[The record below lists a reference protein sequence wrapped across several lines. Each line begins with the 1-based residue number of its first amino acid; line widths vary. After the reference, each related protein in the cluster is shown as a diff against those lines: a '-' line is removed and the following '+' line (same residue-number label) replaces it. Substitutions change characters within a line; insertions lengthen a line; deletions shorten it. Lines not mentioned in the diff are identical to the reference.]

1 MLHLVCGAILLAVL
15 LVLVRALARPVDA
28 VHGARGAVDLAAA
41 RAHHDQVTAAY
52 ASALVRGD
60 ASVIARLGGVE
71 DPEARAFHQAYADAQ
86 AAIDAAAHRA
96 GAGAGAAVVAVRSAE
111 QAWQRFERSSA
122 AAH

>member
-15 LVLVRALARPVDA
+15 LVLVRALTRPVDA
-28 VHGARGAVDLAAA
+28 VHGARDAVDLAAA

-71 DPEARAFHQAYADAQ
+71 DPEARAFHQAFADAQ

-122 AAH
+122 AAR